1 MLKGQIIGNLGRDA
15 ELKSG
20 AKGQFLTFSV
30 GVKVYGQEE
39 STWVNVVS
47 SQINLA
53 QYLTKGTKVY
63 VDGSLSV
70 KTYTNKN
77 GETVAQ
83 VNLSASTI
91 QLLGSKNDSL
101 VRKVEPE
108 QSDMPF

>member
-39 STWVNVVS
+39 TIWVNVVS
-47 SQINLA
+47 NHVNLA

-77 GETVAQ
+77 NETVAQ
-83 VNLSASTI
+83 VNLSAITI
-91 QLLGSKNDSL
+91 QLLSSKNDGL
-101 VRKVEPE
+101 VRKTD
-108 QSDMPF
+108 SDDIDLPF